1 MEGRGSV
8 SENRW
13 PLSILRNDF
22 HHVFV
27 FLFGFQKN
35 KGTISPKKTWT
46 SIPTLSQPAPAISEV
61 RGVGIGLAL
70 RNHREVVDIE
80 GLGRLRSV
88 KAQILRIWCCLGAGC
103 PEGCG
108 KITGK
113 TPKSYAH
120 VLNPIFIQ
128 QWSQFVKQQ
137 IVPLEGFERLSHRCF
152 GCIANSSMI
161 QLRTVTVGNPKTKTC
176 CMLAQGTPDMLLMSS
191 SMTFTA
197 SASEAFKSL
206 EKPQVSSA

>member
-27 FLFGFQKN
+27 FLFGFQKIKVPFPQKKN
-35 KGTISPKKTWT
+35 LDIHPNPPQPSPRCEESVSGWLFATTVRLLISK
-46 SIPTLSQPAPAISEV
+46 A
-61 RGVGIGLAL
+61 LAACAASRPRFCASGAAL
-70 RNHREVVDIE
+70 AH
-80 GLGRLRSV
+80 
-88 KAQILRIWCCLGAGC
+88 AGC

-120 VLNPIFIQ
+120 VLNPIFRQ

-161 QLRTVTVGNPKTKTC
+161 QLRTVTIGNPKTKTC